1 MDGGFPTTIPE
12 LSTPTPTDE
21 APTGFLSR
29 AELASQI
36 TELMGHLNAA
46 NYRLLKLIAEFDRR
60 EGWSDWAT
68 KSCAHWLNW
77 QCGIGFGAAREKVRT
92 AHALESL
99 PQLSAAMQRGELSYS
114 KVRELTRV
122 ATPQNEDFLLMIG
135 RHGTAQHVE
144 KMVRCFRHA
153 KEAEELSR
161 EALQQAKRSVWYQW
175 ATDGSLIL
183 HARLPAETGE
193 MLLKALDAAMDE
205 GDAEVDARGK
215 GSIEPESESESESKP
230 QSLVSESESGSWEA
244 IRQML
249 RATYAEKNVPGG
261 TSAAE
266 DIAVEP
272 KNVPYGTSAPRTA
285 VQKEPKREPFAMRR
299 ADALGRVAESFLAHG
314 SAQLKGGDKYQ
325 IVVHVDQET
334 LATST
339 AGRCEVEHGP
349 ALAAETARRLSCEAS
364 RVTLVETDQGEPLNV
379 GRKTRTIPPALQ
391 RALNAR
397 DRGCCRFPGC
407 ANTRFVDAHHV
418 QHWAQ
423 GGETKLSN
431 LLTLCRFHHR
441 AVHEGGVQIV
451 TLDDGALRFVRPD
464 GTTLGAARDIC
475 GNSDALTERHRELG
489 LGIDPDTAATLWR
502 GEVMDYGMALD
513 VLFQRE

>member
-1 MDGGFPTTIPE
+1 MDGSLPVTAYE
-12 LSTPTPTDE
+12 LTDPIETAPAE
-21 APTGFLSR
+21 AVTSNSLSR

-161 EALQQAKRSVWYQW
+161 EALQQAKRSVWYRW
-175 ATDGSLIL
+175 ATDGSLLL
-183 HARLPAETGE
+183 HARLPAETGA
-193 MLLKALDAAMDE
+193 MVLKALDAAMDE
-205 GDAEVDARGK
+205 GDAEVDARETMN
-215 GSIEPESESESESKP
+215 IESEP
-230 QSLVSESESGSWEA
+230 QSSVRESESGSWEA
-244 IRQML
+244 IRRML
-249 RATYAEKNVPGG
+249 RATYGEKNVPPG
-261 TSAAE
+261 TSAAST
-266 DIAVEP
+266 P
-272 KNVPYGTSAPRTA
+272 
-285 VQKEPKREPFAMRR
+285 VQKERRREPFATRR

-314 SAQLKGGDKYQ
+314 STRLKGGDKYQ

-334 LATST
+334 LAASE
-339 AGRCEVEHGP
+339 AGRCEFEHGP

-364 RVTLVETDQGEPLNV
+364 RVTLTETDQGEPLNV
-379 GRKTRTIPPALQ
+379 GRKTRTIPPTLQ
-391 RALNAR
+391 RALKAR

-423 GGETKLSN
+423 GGDTKLSN
-431 LLTLCRFHHR
+431 LVTLCRFHHH

-464 GTTLGAARDIC
+464 GTALDTARETHGTSGALI
-475 GNSDALTERHRELG
+475 ERHRELG
-489 LGIDPDTAATLWR
+489 LGIDPDTATTLWR

-513 VLFQRE
+513 VLFQREASTV

>member
-1 MDGGFPTTIPE
+1 MDGSSPTTDHE
-12 LSTPTPTDE
+12 SSLSD
-21 APTGFLSR
+21 
-29 AELASQI
+29 LASQI

-99 PQLSAAMQRGELSYS
+99 PRLSAAMQRGELSYS

-193 MLLKALDAAMDE
+193 MVLKALDAAMDE
-205 GDAEVDARGK
+205 GDAEVDARGTV
-215 GSIEPESESESESKP
+215 SIESEPEPESESESKP
-230 QSLVSESESGSWEA
+230 QSLISESESGSWEA
-244 IRQML
+244 ICRML
-249 RATYAEKNVPGG
+249 RATYGEKNVPPG

-266 DIAVEP
+266 DVVAEPQHIPP
-272 KNVPYGTSAPRTA
+272 KNVPPGTSAAAASSTP
-285 VQKEPKREPFAMRR
+285 VQKELRREPFATRR

-314 SAQLKGGDKYQ
+314 AARLKGGDKHQ
-325 IVVHVDQET
+325 IVIHVDQET
-334 LATST
+334 LATNV
-339 AGRCEVEHGP
+339 AGRCEFEHGP

-418 QHWAQ
+418 HHWAQ
-423 GGETKLSN
+423 GGDTKLSN
-431 LLTLCRFHHR
+431 LVTLCRFHHR

-451 TLDDGALRFVRPD
+451 TLDDGALHFVRPD
-464 GTTLGAARDIC
+464 GTALGTAHDLH
-475 GNSDALTERHRELG
+475 GSPGALVARHRELG
-489 LGIDPDTAATLWR
+489 LGIDPETATTRWR